1 MATRI
6 YFVVRAIIPN
16 PEDRAPFDRWY
27 QQEHLPDAMRA
38 FNVTHAFR
46 AWNRTDPAIHCAYY
60 EFPSVAAAEA
70 LNGTDTIKALID
82 EFDRHWQGRVTRS
95 REIFEVVDERGE

>member
-1 MATRI
+1 MATRT
-6 YFVVRAIIPN
+6 YFVVRAIIPD
-16 PEDRAPFDRWY
+16 PADRAPFERWY

-46 AWNRTDPAIHCAYY
+46 AWNRTDPSVHCAFY

-70 LNGTDTIKALID
+70 LGGTDTIKALIT
-82 EFDRHWQGRVTRS
+82 EFDAKWGGRVTRS
-95 REIFEVVDERGE
+95 REIFEVVDER